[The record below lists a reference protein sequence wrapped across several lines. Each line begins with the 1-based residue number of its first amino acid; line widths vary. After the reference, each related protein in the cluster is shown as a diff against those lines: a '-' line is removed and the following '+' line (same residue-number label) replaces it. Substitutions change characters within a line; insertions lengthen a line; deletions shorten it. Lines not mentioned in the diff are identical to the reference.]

1 MVGLIH
7 DAHELQFMQIDCLPE
22 TLGGAIE
29 QKSVAA
35 VIENQIEAEFEDSS
49 RVPVDLFLDVVTVE
63 ICSICLKYARIM
75 SQSDSKQLYSLI

>member
-1 MVGLIH
+1 MDEI
-7 DAHELQFMQIDCLPE
+7 
-22 TLGGAIE
+22 
-29 QKSVAA
+29 
-35 VIENQIEAEFEDSS
+35 IENQIEAEFEDSS